1 MIKRTRLAAMVL
13 LVSGMWAVCPLLA
26 AGDAEHGGEGPNLFT
41 GDLGNIF
48 WSLVTFFA
56 VLFVLGKFAWKP
68 ILGALQQREEFI
80 RSSLEQA
87 KQDREAA
94 ESRLKDYEAKLASA
108 RQEATEIVQEG
119 RRDAEAVKRKIEQDT
134 KESTAAMLERVK
146 REISIATD
154 TAIKELYDVTGTL
167 ATSIASR
174 IISKELDARD
184 HERLIAESIRELSA
198 TSGNGRS
205 GG

>member
-1 MIKRTRLAAMVL
+1 MRRDGIKKTVGIAAVTLRM
-13 LVSGMWAVCPLLA
+13 GA
-26 AGDAEHGGEGPNLFT
+26 AAAIGSEGGEKTSLFT

>member
-1 MIKRTRLAAMVL
+1 MRRDGIKKTVGIAAVTLMM
-13 LVSGMWAVCPLLA
+13 GA
-26 AGDAEHGGEGPNLFT
+26 AAAIGSEGGEKTSLFT

-134 KESTAAMLERVK
+134 KESTTAMLERVK

>member
-1 MIKRTRLAAMVL
+1 MRRDGIKKTVGIAAVTLMM
-13 LVSGMWAVCPLLA
+13 GA
-26 AGDAEHGGEGPNLFT
+26 AAAIGSEGGEKTSLFT

>member
-1 MIKRTRLAAMVL
+1 MRRDGIKRTVGVAAVTLMM
-13 LVSGMWAVCPLLA
+13 GA
-26 AGDAEHGGEGPNLFT
+26 AAAIGSEGGEKTSLFT

-94 ESRLKDYEAKLASA
+94 ESSLKGYEAKLASA
-108 RQEATEIVQEG
+108 RQEATEIVAEG
-119 RRDAEAVKRKIEQDT
+119 RRDAEAVKRKIEQDA
-134 KESTAAMLERVK
+134 KESTAAMLERAK
-146 REISIATD
+146 REIGIATD
-154 TAIKELYDVTGTL
+154 TAIKELYEVTGTL
-167 ATSIASR
+167 ATNIASR
-174 IISKELDARD
+174 IISKELDASD

-198 TSGNGRS
+198 TGGNGRNR
-205 GG
+205 G

>member
-1 MIKRTRLAAMVL
+1 MRRDGIKKTVGIAAVTLMM
-13 LVSGMWAVCPLLA
+13 GA
-26 AGDAEHGGEGPNLFT
+26 AAAIGSEGGEKTSLFT

-134 KESTAAMLERVK
+134 KESTAAMLERAK